1 MTVRLMHK
9 RPVSQPTVLHP
20 SAAFAAKSFLA
31 PFPGAMP
38 LLVCLLAAHAPLG
51 DYSFVLAALAFLTA
65 AGLIELKGIAPESLS
80 LRSLLD
86 LWLHWLLLLAI
97 LLVATTL
104 SGLGTQFIKRP
115 LLIWAIVTPWVLCL
129 VQWWAGR
136 KIGWMAQLGSPRAA
150 VIVGVSDLG
159 LKLEKVLTSN
169 PRLNTRVLG
178 FFEDRS
184 ELTVATRLPVLGSL
198 AALPGYIRAHN
209 VQQVYI
215 TLPITRDPQI
225 LALVDSLHVS
235 TASIYFVP
243 DLNAFGLAET
253 HFDLIGDVPVIAVCE
268 TPIIGVNSLAK
279 RLCDMLLSGLAIVLL
294 SPIFLAI
301 ALGIRLTSAGPV
313 LFKQRRYGLG
323 GAEIKIYKF
332 RTMTVTEDGDKDF
345 CTTIIG
351 DTRLTR
357 LGTLLRKCSLDEL
370 PQLINVFL
378 GNMSLVGPRPH
389 VVAMNEKYRK
399 LIPGY
404 MIRHKIKPGITGWAQ
419 VNGARGG
426 DDLEAMHRRLAYDLD
441 YFRHWSLALD
451 FKILLR
457 TLVVVFHDPH
467 AY

>member
-1 MTVRLMHK
+1 M
-9 RPVSQPTVLHP
+9 
-20 SAAFAAKSFLA
+20 
-31 PFPGAMP
+31 
-38 LLVCLLAAHAPLG
+38 
-51 DYSFVLAALAFLTA
+51 
-65 AGLIELKGIAPESLS
+65 
-80 LRSLLD
+80 
-86 LWLHWLLLLAI
+86 
-97 LLVATTL
+97 
-104 SGLGTQFIKRP
+104 RP

-129 VQWWAGR
+129 GQWWVGC
-136 KIGWMAQLGSPRAA
+136 KIGWMAQLGSPRTA
-150 VIVGVSDLG
+150 VIVGLSELG
-159 LKLEKVLTSN
+159 LKLEKVLTGN
-169 PRLNTRVLG
+169 RLLHTRVLG

-184 ELTVATRLPVLGSL
+184 ELPVATRLPVLGSL
-198 AALPGYIRAHN
+198 AALPAYIRAHN

-215 TLPITRDPQI
+215 ALPITRDPQI

-235 TASIYFVP
+235 TACIYFVP
-243 DLNAFGLAET
+243 DLYAFGLEEA

-268 TPIIGVNSLAK
+268 TPIMGVNSLAK
-279 RLCDMLLSGLAIVLL
+279 RLCDVLLSGLAIVLL
-294 SPIFLAI
+294 SPILLAI

-332 RTMTVTEDGDKDF
+332 RSMTVTEDGDETF
-345 CTTIIG
+345 CTTIPG
-351 DTRLTR
+351 DTRITR
-357 LGTLLRKCSLDEL
+357 FGALLRKCSLDEL

-378 GNMSLVGPRPH
+378 GHMSLVGPRPH

-426 DDLEAMHRRLAYDLD
+426 DDLEVMHRRLAYDLD
-441 YFRHWSLALD
+441 YLRHWSLALD
-451 FKILLR
+451 FRILLR